1 MDRYLKANSAAPKG
15 RGLDAQ
21 QVVSGEAFLRRNDQ
35 GFANFGLTAASE
47 GDLRDCRNRRDDE
60 DHKVKQILG
69 TRARTF
75 IPACMLVEKTQ
86 DGRSCRLGLRL
97 VHDVRGAGDFDML
110 PRRQQLEQARG

>member
-75 IPACMLVEKTQ
+75 IEFV
-86 DGRSCRLGLRL
+86 
-97 VHDVRGAGDFDML
+97 
-110 PRRQQLEQARG
+110 